1 MPELADEAGA
11 GAFDGRRR
19 ALEPVLVG
27 GVIAGDDGAMGE
39 RRRVHRDDLGDDH
52 ARAAFGALREKV
64 DPPLGDAMGGA
75 EIGQRRRQRNAIA
88 QRAGADLQR
97 AEQAWKMISDEAL

>member
-1 MPELADEAGA
+1 
-11 GAFDGRRR
+11 
-19 ALEPVLVG
+19 
-27 GVIAGDDGAMGE
+27 
-39 RRRVHRDDLGDDH
+39 
-52 ARAAFGALREKV
+52 
-64 DPPLGDAMGGA
+64 MGGA